1 MNALRKIRKVID
13 TVNFWVGTVA
23 KFLLIAILFCL
34 SFEVIARYVF
44 NSPTIWAMDMSLQF
58 LCALGALGGAYA
70 LLFNQHV
77 RVDVFWGSWSVKTRA
92 IVDLFTSV
100 LFFIFM
106 CFMVYQTVIMAQ
118 DSWMF
123 QERMASVFAP
133 PLYYVKTLIPIGS
146 ILLLLQGVSKLFHD
160 IIAVA
165 TGESEDMRYI
175 D

>member
-1 MNALRKIRKVID
+1 MNVLRKIRKIID

-23 KFLLIAILFCL
+23 KYTLIAILFCL
-34 SFEVIARYVF
+34 SFEVIARYLF

-77 RVDVFWGSWSVKTRA
+77 RVDVFWGSWSDKKRA
-92 IVDLFTSV
+92 VVDLCTSV
-100 LFFIFM
+100 LFFIYM
-106 CFMVYQTVIMAQ
+106 CFMVYQTITMAQ
-118 DSWMF
+118 DSWTF

-133 PLYYVKTLIPIGS
+133 PLYYVKTLIPIGA
-146 ILLLLQGVSKLFHD
+146 ILLLLQGIAKLIHD
-160 IIAVA
+160 IMVLV
-165 TGESEDMRYI
+165 TGQSEDMRYI